1 MGARRRGLSV
11 RVWPYD
17 ISSARMRVGT
27 LLRRN
32 FKCRV
37 FFTSESSLPHQ
48 RRSSKNRFCTLG
60 DSLYPCWYYK
70 DCRLAHNPNRSF
82 YARLRPLE
90 RFHRCCP

>member
-32 FKCRV
+32 SNVGFSLLANRHCR
-37 FFTSESSLPHQ
+37 T
-48 RRSSKNRFCTLG
+48 
-60 DSLYPCWYYK
+60 K
-70 DCRLAHNPNRSF
+70 DAVPRTDFVLLATVSTP
-82 YARLRPLE
+82 AGITKTVDLRTIRTAAFMLAYV
-90 RFHRCCP
+90 R

>member
-32 FKCRV
+32 FKWSG
-37 FFTSESSLPHQ
+37 F
-48 RRSSKNRFCTLG
+48 
-60 DSLYPCWYYK
+60 LY
-70 DCRLAHNPNRSF
+70 
-82 YARLRPLE
+82 
-90 RFHRCCP
+90 